1 MSEVVANSA
10 LEDTPDP
17 GLASRLAG
25 VVLSPRTAYAAVA
38 AHPRW
43 FGALAVNALI
53 YIGAQV
59 TFLSTA
65 VGQNAALDQQLS
77 VMKTFGVN
85 VTDQMVQQMQSQ
97 LAYAP
102 YTTAASLLV
111 FLPIICA
118 GFAGLLLAVFTAILG
133 GGATY
138 RQVFAMVSHS
148 MIIGAIQQVFSLPI
162 MYGRADMTS
171 PTKLSVFF
179 PMLDEMGFFTYLL
192 SALDL
197 FIIWSTINV
206 AIGVAVLYKR
216 QTGPVAA
223 VLLGIYAVIAVIIA
237 AVRAF

>member
-1 MSEVVANSA
+1 VVF
-10 LEDTPDP
+10 
-17 GLASRLAG
+17 
-25 VVLSPRTAYAAVA
+25 SPRTAYTAVA

-43 FGALAVNALI
+43 FGALAVSALI

-65 VGQNAALDQQLS
+65 VGQNAALDQQIS
-77 VMKTFGVN
+77 VMKAFGMN
-85 VTDQMVQQMQSQ
+85 ITDQMVQQMQAQ
-97 LAYAP
+97 MAYAP
-102 YTTAASLLV
+102 YTTGVSLLV
-111 FLPIICA
+111 FLPVICA
-118 GFAGLLLAVFTAILG
+118 AFAGLLLAVFTAILG

-138 RQVFAMVSHS
+138 RQVFAVVAHS
-148 MIIGAIQQVFSLPI
+148 LIIGALQQLFSLPI
-162 MYGRADMTS
+162 MYGRGDMAS

-179 PMLDEMGFFTYLL
+179 PTLDEMGFFLYLL

-216 QTGPVAA
+216 RTGPIVA

-237 AVRAF
+237 AVRAS